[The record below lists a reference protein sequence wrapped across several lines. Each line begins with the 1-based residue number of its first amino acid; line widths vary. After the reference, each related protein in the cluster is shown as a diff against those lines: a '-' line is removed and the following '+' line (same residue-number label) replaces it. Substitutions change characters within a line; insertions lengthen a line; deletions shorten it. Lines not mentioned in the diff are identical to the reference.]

1 MGVSQIEA
9 AEVFRLTLAVMVLP
23 VFLFFSKRLRGAP
36 WKRPMIAAYLTV
48 TFSYVVSILENL
60 FAPLLL
66 NTVQHVAYAVAGV
79 LWILVVLEWRR
90 ERSSGGVS

>member
-23 VFLFFSKRLRGAP
+23 VFLFFVRRLRGAP
-36 WKRPMIAAYLTV
+36 WKRLMIAAYFTV
-48 TFSYVVSILENL
+48 MFSYVVSILENL
-60 FAPLLL
+60 FAPVLL

-79 LWILVVLEWRR
+79 FWVLIVLEWRR
-90 ERSSGGVS
+90 ERSSGGVW